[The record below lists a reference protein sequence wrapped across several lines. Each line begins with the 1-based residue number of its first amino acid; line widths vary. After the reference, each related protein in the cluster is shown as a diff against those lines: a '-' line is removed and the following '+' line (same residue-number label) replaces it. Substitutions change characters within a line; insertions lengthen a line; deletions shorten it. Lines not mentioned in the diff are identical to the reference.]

1 MMPAKIPPL
10 GWISALIVRRDLLA
24 SISLIEK
31 VVVDALMGPPP
42 APETDMTILSP
53 CLMSVIVSSAD
64 PAGANS
70 QCLVAP
76 ISKSFSL
83 VE

>member
-1 MMPAKIPPL
+1 MMGARMPPL
-10 GWISALIVRRDLLA
+10 GWISALIVRRDVSA

-31 VVVDALMGPPP
+31 VVVDCLMGPP
-42 APETDMTILSP
+42 APETDMTMLCP
-53 CLMSVIVSSAD
+53 CLMSAMVSSAD